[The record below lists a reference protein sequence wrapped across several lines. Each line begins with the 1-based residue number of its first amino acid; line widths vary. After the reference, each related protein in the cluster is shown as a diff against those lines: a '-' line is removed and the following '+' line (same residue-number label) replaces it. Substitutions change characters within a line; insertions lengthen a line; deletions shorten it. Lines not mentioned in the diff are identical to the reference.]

1 MTRSR
6 SGRRRN
12 AVALGA
18 TSALLPV
25 AGLAAHAPVARR
37 SDDSGPA
44 VHRGVGAGW
53 KDLSSAITAGRSSTL
68 MVIGKGDCTA
78 GLTCTRYDDATTA

>member
-18 TSALLPV
+18 TPALLP
-25 AGLAAHAPVARR
+25 AARLAAPAAHAAHADPLP
-37 SDDSGPA
+37 SPSGRPA
-44 VHRGVGAGW
+44 HHHENGADW
-53 KDLSSAITAGRSSTL
+53 KQVSSAITAGHPCPGAPADTL
-68 MVIGKGDCTA
+68 
-78 GLTCTRYDDATTA
+78 YDGATTA